1 MTDVPETLD
10 ALLRQLDEKKVEI
23 DLLTKQINSMVKG
36 EIEKSKLH
44 SKRVM
49 KQGMESFFS
58 GSIRNPYP
66 MGSDDAELWD
76 YGFNLSKD
84 NWSENKK

>member
-1 MTDVPETLD
+1 
-10 ALLRQLDEKKVEI
+10 
-23 DLLTKQINSMVKG
+23 MVKG

-49 KQGMESFFS
+49 KEGMESFFS
-58 GSIRNPYP
+58 GSIRNPYSA
-66 MGSDDAELWD
+66 GSDDAELWD